1 MDENDNER
9 CYSTCES
16 ENGDENEEESD
27 SDESSEMNESPE
39 RSEGEEEVEEEVEE
53 EQPVPP
59 TVSRCSALERLEFE
73 QKLADEYEKRRAAA
87 EAKYNAQ
94 LLLFRADPRFELHEK
109 ADPTNIFQLCRPG
122 TPDTISMKDAFDE
135 LNPSIRFTPYPMDA
149 RWDANFK
156 QWPLKCVLCDSTV
169 EAGYVVEHFFNNTH
183 YNKVCDRGAAVS
195 YPAVNYWMGKMIRC
209 DSPLKFRI
217 SPREMPRIM
226 SVGRR
231 KSPMMSVRIPPDLLT
246 GGGGNDQSNDNQ
258 RGQARETSDE
268 IARDDDSASEKPVE
282 KRARNESMSTPHSP
296 SATTGQQP
304 AASSFS
310 ADAIWQQNQSIPHSS
325 PIAVQQSHSSS
336 SVNTEQQPD
345 PNIGSIN
352 GGVDGPTKEADKNV
366 EISESTR
373 EINRLKT
380 ENAELRRLKEELSH
394 TNNNLNEELE
404 RTKKQ
409 GEVCLDKECELT
421 ALLTEQIREGTLER
435 TIAERRN
442 RELTETNAALTEAL
456 DEIKRKDE
464 KIEEL
469 EVVIHKMRRDGEIRE
484 TKLERA
490 LRANAFIEG
499 KFKEM
504 KTQKS
509 DDIASELKDLQ
520 HQFTKL
526 KEGLEKEKRA
536 DDRRTTRDVMGLFQA
551 NVDLKKKLEEK
562 TKTTELIRTNEVITL
577 DDDDEPS
584 TSSGGGRRRSG
595 PSQEQPRRSGR
606 ARKPLS
612 FKRNAIAGDMST
624 IEQPIEKI
632 AKNEEKA
639 LPDPPRPPPPSL
651 DVEDLRR
658 KMNRKPLATPNY
670 VVPSKRRIDS
680 PPREVV
686 TWNGLEEELHKSDL
700 EKLELTEGS
709 CGTNR
714 ADNGAIDE
722 HTSNVNELN
731 AEILELRRNEVTT
744 KKRMDALLQVNV
756 SIVEKFQELRKKAKA
771 SKDFGDI
778 LREKSDLKESYE
790 KMAKEV
796 SRLKEGLEME
806 KRKQNRTNC
815 RELMLFH
822 ENIELKKK
830 LEETNKR
837 NEHFTGGMA
846 QLLAQCG
853 IPQLQPLPMLQQQQQ
868 LLQPD
873 PPAGPSSSVAAH
885 IPRNMIMSRRIVD
898 EITVDSHG
906 SRTETSTMN
915 NESLVRSVIERPPG
929 ERRQREQMNDEAPTL
944 ASDLA
949 EVKLQLRTKED
960 MFQRACRAT
969 REAELRAERAEK
981 FLDAKRE
988 VLEDSSKNEELET
1001 RLAELTTQ
1009 LTEAR
1014 TNNNDLKQENSVL
1027 KKSLEEAW
1035 RKVDA
1040 VRAEEGHKNWQLQQQ
1055 LQHIRQSVMGAGPSF
1070 GAGPH
1075 QWMQSAQPA
1084 GLFPGSYA
1092 GGPFAGPYAGP
1103 AMPQLVTPKRPARLS
1118 ETAHPTNILE
1128 PCRPSVVGA
1137 IAFDAAIAQ
1146 IEAKYNECRAR
1157 GLPTVSK
1164 LLANHF
1170 KKYECPSTNVIC
1182 SLCDERVEHQSIFF
1196 HFKSQQHMNK
1206 KRNAIA
1212 GDDSDSEQPVE
1223 KIAKNEEKS
1232 IPPSPFATIQLS
1244 RFSSTDAENLMKTY
1258 ENCRALSEARYRS
1271 ATKNEASDGSKKDA
1285 ENNELALENDRLKL
1299 QIAELRTKEDKF
1311 NSLKEIVEVSNCRSQ
1326 HELYGPAAME
1336 KENENEAAP
1345 AWASSNK
1352 MCEWKGV
1359 YAPHHLI
1366 FKEDLTSLPY
1376 LIYRGLSSSHQG
1388 MEKPATAD
1396 RRSSTKRDAIDSSDS
1411 EQPGEKI
1418 ARKEENSIPSSSPAT
1433 VQQSPSSSPSDAEIQ
1448 QNLMKTYERYRAISE
1463 AVYRERKSIDSKNDG
1478 VDSAKKEEEKGELA
1492 RENYRLK
1499 HEIAELRS
1507 KEDKLNSFI
1516 NDLTRAN
1523 NALKNALEQEQK
1535 KTQKLNTIIDELT
1548 CQDIYT
1554 QNGKLEVARR
1564 NEEDSGNRE
1573 LNKLASENAG
1583 LKEALDVE
1591 RKELEDS
1598 INRER
1603 VCIRETLN
1611 LKDQLDIANKRQD
1624 EGNKRESD
1632 LTLKNSS
1639 LKDALE
1645 VERRELE
1652 DSINR
1657 ERACIRENLIL
1668 KDQLEMAKKKE
1679 DDASNKERDLISE
1692 NSGLRDELE
1701 AEKKNGENS
1710 ISRERDLI
1718 REISGLRDELEAEKK
1733 NGENSISR
1741 ERDSTQQN
1749 LALKEQLEV
1758 ANKMVLKGNNREGEL
1773 TQEIFGLNEELNVKR
1788 NRADDL
1794 AQQNS
1799 ALQQE
1804 LEEIKRKADEGQ
1816 KRDRE
1821 RFDELTSK
1829 LAQLELQL
1837 QQHQPA
1843 VQQELQQN
1851 GHSHRGMLIAG
1862 TLLSALCYL
1871 IAPHNSMP
1879 VDFDD
1884 VTDEPMAAVPDED
1897 GDVEVPLE
1905 EEVVE
1910 QRILRKRREKTTSM
1924 TSMTT
1929 VTTPAGGEKQGG
1941 GKQAPPSASSST
1953 PAASRRRSPD
1963 AASRA
1968 NSAVSTASTMARYPK
1983 RQPAKPAFVST
1994 PRLVLRATAAATAA
2008 TGGVAVEDNGGKD
2021 NSFWSVLTGGIAVKD
2036 KSGKATAA
2044 AAAGRGSATAAA
2056 STSSS
2061 TRLIC
2066 EICDAKQGNKRAFR
2080 SCVGIER
2087 HLVTVHSLKL
2097 THGLVKHLSVDHQ
2110 VQMRRAD
2117 VTFPCD
2123 QCTFRCHR
2131 YHELEAHLNKQHRKA
2146 PASASTD

>member
-1 MDENDNER
+1 
-9 CYSTCES
+9 
-16 ENGDENEEESD
+16 
-27 SDESSEMNESPE
+27 MNY
-39 RSEGEEEVEEEVEE
+39 
-53 EQPVPP
+53 
-59 TVSRCSALERLEFE
+59 RLTLSF
-73 QKLADEYEKRRAAA
+73 
-87 EAKYNAQ
+87 
-94 LLLFRADPRFELHEK
+94 
-109 ADPTNIFQLCRPG
+109 RPG
-122 TPDTISMKDAFDE
+122 
-135 LNPSIRFTPYPMDA
+135 L
-149 RWDANFK
+149 
-156 QWPLKCVLCDSTV
+156 
-169 EAGYVVEHFFNNTH
+169 
-183 YNKVCDRGAAVS
+183 
-195 YPAVNYWMGKMIRC
+195 
-209 DSPLKFRI
+209 
-217 SPREMPRIM
+217 
-226 SVGRR
+226 
-231 KSPMMSVRIPPDLLT
+231 
-246 GGGGNDQSNDNQ
+246 
-258 RGQARETSDE
+258 
-268 IARDDDSASEKPVE
+268 
-282 KRARNESMSTPHSP
+282 
-296 SATTGQQP
+296 
-304 AASSFS
+304 SS
-310 ADAIWQQNQSIPHSS
+310 
-325 PIAVQQSHSSS
+325 
-336 SVNTEQQPD
+336 
-345 PNIGSIN
+345 
-352 GGVDGPTKEADKNV
+352 
-366 EISESTR
+366 
-373 EINRLKT
+373 
-380 ENAELRRLKEELSH
+380 
-394 TNNNLNEELE
+394 
-404 RTKKQ
+404 
-409 GEVCLDKECELT
+409 
-421 ALLTEQIREGTLER
+421 
-435 TIAERRN
+435 
-442 RELTETNAALTEAL
+442 
-456 DEIKRKDE
+456 
-464 KIEEL
+464 
-469 EVVIHKMRRDGEIRE
+469 
-484 TKLERA
+484 
-490 LRANAFIEG
+490 
-499 KFKEM
+499 
-504 KTQKS
+504 
-509 DDIASELKDLQ
+509 
-520 HQFTKL
+520 
-526 KEGLEKEKRA
+526 
-536 DDRRTTRDVMGLFQA
+536 
-551 NVDLKKKLEEK
+551 
-562 TKTTELIRTNEVITL
+562 
-577 DDDDEPS
+577 
-584 TSSGGGRRRSG
+584 
-595 PSQEQPRRSGR
+595 
-606 ARKPLS
+606 
-612 FKRNAIAGDMST
+612 KRNAIAGDMST

-658 KMNRKPLATPNY
+658 KYIKTQNLLKNESQAARDAKLRGAEQAENRLG
-670 VVPSKRRIDS
+670 SK

-885 IPRNMIMSRRIVD
+885 IPRNMIVCLCGERENSDYVSGPVNVQAQMSRRIVD

-1014 TNNNDLKQENSVL
+1014 TNNKFTSLVSGINLKSIGIKYSTPDPFPQLGIKQAYVPAASSTYIAYKPYSDCLRARLRLTICGPQLDRLLDVTSPHGRTIHRRFQTIPQVGIKHFPQVAIKLDSNLWELLDSKLIPDTGDWLVL

-1055 LQHIRQSVMGAGPSF
+1055 LQHIRQSVMGAGIRLLDANPLHFSPSF

-1206 KRNAIA
+1206 ARAHNSAVSEKALRYWLRKLQRAADAAAAEAAAAAVVAADAATAPEAAADAAAVVPAAPAADAASLTDGTAADAAAPAAAPTDGASTQQKRNAIA

-1366 FKEDLTSLPY
+1366 FKEDLTSLPK
-1376 LIYRGLSSSHQG
+1376 IIRSSPEDDLSSISL
-1388 MEKPATAD
+1388 ERENLA
-1396 RRSSTKRDAIDSSDS
+1396 TKRDAIDSSDS

-1535 KTQKLNTIIDELT
+1535 KTQKLNTIIE
-1548 CQDIYT
+1548 
-1554 QNGKLEVARR
+1554 
-1564 NEEDSGNRE
+1564 
-1573 LNKLASENAG
+1573 NKLASENAG

-1603 VCIRETLN
+1603 
-1611 LKDQLDIANKRQD
+1611 
-1624 EGNKRESD
+1624 D

-1710 ISRERDLI
+1710 ISRERVLTYQNLTLKEQLEMAKKKEDDASNKERDLI

-1843 VQQELQQN
+1843 VQQELQQVVW
-1851 GHSHRGMLIAG
+1851 
-1862 TLLSALCYL
+1862 TLL
-1871 IAPHNSMP
+1871 
-1879 VDFDD
+1879 
-1884 VTDEPMAAVPDED
+1884 
-1897 GDVEVPLE
+1897 
-1905 EEVVE
+1905 VV
-1910 QRILRKRREKTTSM
+1910 
-1924 TSMTT
+1924 
-1929 VTTPAGGEKQGG
+1929 
-1941 GKQAPPSASSST
+1941 
-1953 PAASRRRSPD
+1953 RSL
-1963 AASRA
+1963 
-1968 NSAVSTASTMARYPK
+1968 
-1983 RQPAKPAFVST
+1983 Q
-1994 PRLVLRATAAATAA
+1994 
-2008 TGGVAVEDNGGKD
+2008 
-2021 NSFWSVLTGGIAVKD
+2021 
-2036 KSGKATAA
+2036 
-2044 AAAGRGSATAAA
+2044 
-2056 STSSS
+2056 
-2061 TRLIC
+2061 
-2066 EICDAKQGNKRAFR
+2066 
-2080 SCVGIER
+2080 
-2087 HLVTVHSLKL
+2087 
-2097 THGLVKHLSVDHQ
+2097 
-2110 VQMRRAD
+2110 
-2117 VTFPCD
+2117 
-2123 QCTFRCHR
+2123 
-2131 YHELEAHLNKQHRKA
+2131 
-2146 PASASTD
+2146 

>member
-1 MDENDNER
+1 MKKPTTTDQR
-9 CYSTCES
+9 ST
-16 ENGDENEEESD
+16 
-27 SDESSEMNESPE
+27 
-39 RSEGEEEVEEEVEE
+39 
-53 EQPVPP
+53 
-59 TVSRCSALERLEFE
+59 
-73 QKLADEYEKRRAAA
+73 
-87 EAKYNAQ
+87 
-94 LLLFRADPRFELHEK
+94 
-109 ADPTNIFQLCRPG
+109 
-122 TPDTISMKDAFDE
+122 
-135 LNPSIRFTPYPMDA
+135 
-149 RWDANFK
+149 
-156 QWPLKCVLCDSTV
+156 
-169 EAGYVVEHFFNNTH
+169 
-183 YNKVCDRGAAVS
+183 
-195 YPAVNYWMGKMIRC
+195 
-209 DSPLKFRI
+209 
-217 SPREMPRIM
+217 
-226 SVGRR
+226 
-231 KSPMMSVRIPPDLLT
+231 
-246 GGGGNDQSNDNQ
+246 
-258 RGQARETSDE
+258 
-268 IARDDDSASEKPVE
+268 
-282 KRARNESMSTPHSP
+282 
-296 SATTGQQP
+296 
-304 AASSFS
+304 
-310 ADAIWQQNQSIPHSS
+310 
-325 PIAVQQSHSSS
+325 
-336 SVNTEQQPD
+336 
-345 PNIGSIN
+345 
-352 GGVDGPTKEADKNV
+352 
-366 EISESTR
+366 
-373 EINRLKT
+373 
-380 ENAELRRLKEELSH
+380 
-394 TNNNLNEELE
+394 
-404 RTKKQ
+404 
-409 GEVCLDKECELT
+409 
-421 ALLTEQIREGTLER
+421 
-435 TIAERRN
+435 
-442 RELTETNAALTEAL
+442 
-456 DEIKRKDE
+456 
-464 KIEEL
+464 
-469 EVVIHKMRRDGEIRE
+469 
-484 TKLERA
+484 
-490 LRANAFIEG
+490 
-499 KFKEM
+499 
-504 KTQKS
+504 
-509 DDIASELKDLQ
+509 
-520 HQFTKL
+520 
-526 KEGLEKEKRA
+526 
-536 DDRRTTRDVMGLFQA
+536 
-551 NVDLKKKLEEK
+551 
-562 TKTTELIRTNEVITL
+562 
-577 DDDDEPS
+577 
-584 TSSGGGRRRSG
+584 
-595 PSQEQPRRSGR
+595 
-606 ARKPLS
+606 
-612 FKRNAIAGDMST
+612 
-624 IEQPIEKI
+624 
-632 AKNEEKA
+632 
-639 LPDPPRPPPPSL
+639 
-651 DVEDLRR
+651 
-658 KMNRKPLATPNY
+658 
-670 VVPSKRRIDS
+670 
-680 PPREVV
+680 
-686 TWNGLEEELHKSDL
+686 
-700 EKLELTEGS
+700 
-709 CGTNR
+709 
-714 ADNGAIDE
+714 
-722 HTSNVNELN
+722 
-731 AEILELRRNEVTT
+731 
-744 KKRMDALLQVNV
+744 
-756 SIVEKFQELRKKAKA
+756 
-771 SKDFGDI
+771 
-778 LREKSDLKESYE
+778 
-790 KMAKEV
+790 
-796 SRLKEGLEME
+796 
-806 KRKQNRTNC
+806 
-815 RELMLFH
+815 
-822 ENIELKKK
+822 
-830 LEETNKR
+830 
-837 NEHFTGGMA
+837 
-846 QLLAQCG
+846 
-853 IPQLQPLPMLQQQQQ
+853 
-868 LLQPD
+868 
-873 PPAGPSSSVAAH
+873 
-885 IPRNMIMSRRIVD
+885 
-898 EITVDSHG
+898 
-906 SRTETSTMN
+906 
-915 NESLVRSVIERPPG
+915 
-929 ERRQREQMNDEAPTL
+929 
-944 ASDLA
+944 
-949 EVKLQLRTKED
+949 
-960 MFQRACRAT
+960 
-969 REAELRAERAEK
+969 
-981 FLDAKRE
+981 
-988 VLEDSSKNEELET
+988 
-1001 RLAELTTQ
+1001 
-1009 LTEAR
+1009 
-1014 TNNNDLKQENSVL
+1014 
-1027 KKSLEEAW
+1027 
-1035 RKVDA
+1035 
-1040 VRAEEGHKNWQLQQQ
+1040 
-1055 LQHIRQSVMGAGPSF
+1055 
-1070 GAGPH
+1070 
-1075 QWMQSAQPA
+1075 
-1084 GLFPGSYA
+1084 
-1092 GGPFAGPYAGP
+1092 
-1103 AMPQLVTPKRPARLS
+1103 
-1118 ETAHPTNILE
+1118 
-1128 PCRPSVVGA
+1128 
-1137 IAFDAAIAQ
+1137 
-1146 IEAKYNECRAR
+1146 
-1157 GLPTVSK
+1157 
-1164 LLANHF
+1164 
-1170 KKYECPSTNVIC
+1170 
-1182 SLCDERVEHQSIFF
+1182 
-1196 HFKSQQHMNK
+1196 

-1366 FKEDLTSLPY
+1366 FKEDLTSLP
-1376 LIYRGLSSSHQG
+1376 
-1388 MEKPATAD
+1388 
-1396 RRSSTKRDAIDSSDS
+1396 KRDAIDSSDS

-1710 ISRERDLI
+1710 ISRERVLTYQNLTLKEQLEMAKKKEDDASNKERDLI

-1843 VQQELQQN
+1843 VQQELQQVVWTLLVN

-1871 IAPHNSMP
+1871 IAPHNVISSIRAAREHGKLRDDTDGSMP

-1983 RQPAKPAFVST
+1983 RQVEQSMSSLSSKMGKIESRKMGKSPAKPAFVST

-2036 KSGKATAA
+2036 KSGK
-2044 AAAGRGSATAAA
+2044 GRPIL
-2056 STSSS
+2056 
-2061 TRLIC
+2061 RRKVLFF
-2066 EICDAKQGNKRAFR
+2066 ENLCDF
-2080 SCVGIER
+2080 
-2087 HLVTVHSLKL
+2087 
-2097 THGLVKHLSVDHQ
+2097 
-2110 VQMRRAD
+2110 
-2117 VTFPCD
+2117 
-2123 QCTFRCHR
+2123 
-2131 YHELEAHLNKQHRKA
+2131 
-2146 PASASTD
+2146 